1 MENQLSMHDVVP
13 VFYVDPAYYYYEPQ
27 LGTEKASTQNAEYK
41 VPSLSYSRI
50 SRSAQLFTVISMMI

>member
-27 LGTEKASTQNAEYK
+27 LGTEKKLQLK
-41 VPSLSYSRI
+41 IRI
-50 SRSAQLFTVISMMI
+50 